1 MASNILKAHLV
12 ESKSVVQQ
20 GDIFKNVTFV
30 YDVKKEKEELR
41 IVELTFPY
49 VLVITQSCDMLHASE
64 LIKNNIQSEAKMM
77 FSVIV
82 VPIFEKET
90 ITKGEHYKEL
100 KEKKIVNFN
109 INPTF
114 IDKNDHKVIEKG
126 MHYRFHSLNIDQKFE
141 IPESIID
148 FKSFFTINV
157 SAINQMTNKR
167 VCRIDSF
174 GCQQIVNKFAAFL
187 SRVGLS
193 DESYCKIE

>member
-1 MASNILKAHLV
+1 MISKILKAQTV
-12 ESKSVVQQ
+12 ESQAVVQQ

-30 YDVKKEKEELR
+30 YDVKKEQEELR
-41 IVELTFPY
+41 IIELTFPY
-49 VLVITQSCDMLHASE
+49 VLVITQSCDMLHASR
-64 LIKNNIQSEAKMM
+64 LIKSNIDSEAKMM

-100 KEKKIVNFN
+100 KEKGIVDFKINS
-109 INPTF
+109 TF
-114 IDKNDHKVIEKG
+114 IDKNDIKIIEKD
-126 MHYRFHSLNIDQKFE
+126 MHYRFHILNIDKQFE

-157 SAINQMTNKR
+157 SAINQMIDKR

-193 DESYCKIE
+193 DESFC